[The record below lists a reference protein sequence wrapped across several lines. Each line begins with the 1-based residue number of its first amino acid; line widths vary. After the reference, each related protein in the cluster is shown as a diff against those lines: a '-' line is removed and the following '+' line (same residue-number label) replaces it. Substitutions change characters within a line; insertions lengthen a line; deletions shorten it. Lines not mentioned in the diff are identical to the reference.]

1 MDDLCRNTV
10 FTNDSCRSGGVFY
23 LGAKSTALAAPFRGV
38 LDEVRVFDRELNI
51 PQIRAVMRADMG
63 GVHVLP
69 KGGAL
74 SVAAGATLEVNG
86 TDETA
91 STIAGAG
98 TLDFI
103 SGRLTLTGPSSFA
116 GTLKGDGTVVLPAGA
131 SLTVGTDPQ
140 DFTGYVEMAGGAFG
154 LPAGVTSIPATF
166 RMTAIDPSAET
177 TVPGDAEIPDGTAL
191 AVTDG
196 FRGPFVTA
204 AGKVVVKGG
213 GTVALPT
220 EAPMRGTWVI
230 ARGASVEDAGTG
242 DLNERWTVTN
252 LRKKHTAEFAVQNG
266 EFTCAVSGP
275 GLAVIVR

>member
-74 SVAAGATLEVNG
+74 SVAAVATLEVNG

-91 STIAGAG
+91 STVAGEG

-103 SGRLTLTGPSSFA
+103 SGRLTLTGASSFA
-116 GTLKGDGTVVLPAGA
+116 GTLKGEGTVVLPAGA
-131 SLTVGTDPQ
+131 SLTLGTDPQ

-154 LPAGVTSIPATF
+154 LPAGVTAIPATF

-191 AVTDG
+191 TATAE
-196 FRGPFVTA
+196 FHGPFVTA
-204 AGKVVVKGG
+204 AGKVIVAGS
-213 GTVALPT
+213 GTITLPAGSVAG
-220 EAPMRGTWVI
+220 RTWVI
-230 ARGASVEDAGTG
+230 ARGASVEDLGTG

-252 LRKKHTAEFAVQNG
+252 LRKNHSAEFKVQNG
-266 EFTCAVSGP
+266 EFTCTVSGP
-275 GLAVIVR
+275 GAVLLVR